1 MFKWIRERAIEFL
14 TAIHLLRKGGEKGMA
29 QLLALNIVMA
39 EMPFSEV
46 PKMFRKEVRKQL
58 KILGVAELEFLTLEQ
73 LKARVSET
81 EGEPQQ

>member
-1 MFKWIRERAIEFL
+1 MFKWIKERASEFL
-14 TAIHLLRKGGEKGMA
+14 TVIHLLRKGGEKGMA

-46 PKMFRKEVRKQL
+46 PKMFRKEVRQHL
-58 KILGVAELEFLTLEQ
+58 KILGVAELEFLSLAQ
-73 LKARVSET
+73 LKARGSET